1 MLRLTVKGVLFYRAH
16 TENQNLRDI
25 IGGMEK
31 EHSKNMSKIQLQYE
45 AKVEKASCRSS
56 IGVP

>member
-1 MLRLTVKGVLFYRAH
+1 MVKGVLFYRAH

-45 AKVEKASCRSS
+45 AKVEKASRHSS